1 MEIRRSA
8 KAKPPVGTVRVYVC
22 VYVCFDDAFCRIV
35 SQFMLIL
42 KANVLLLGW
51 IEAERQQQQKLQ
63 TMARELSARRTEH
76 YVNKFNI
83 LLTTKRPRMAL

>member
-1 MEIRRSA
+1 
-8 KAKPPVGTVRVYVC
+8 
-22 VYVCFDDAFCRIV
+22 
-35 SQFMLIL
+35 MLIL

-83 LLTTKRPRMAL
+83 LLTTKRSRMAHSFFSHPTQITMVNKYGDDGKG